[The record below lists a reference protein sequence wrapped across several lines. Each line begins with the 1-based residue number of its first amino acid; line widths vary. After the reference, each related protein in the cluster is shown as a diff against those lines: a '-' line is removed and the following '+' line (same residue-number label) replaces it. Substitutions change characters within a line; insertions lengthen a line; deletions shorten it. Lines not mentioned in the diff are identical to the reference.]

1 MLRGK
6 STFLI
11 CPNKFSPLFGF
22 NSKLVLYLRLL
33 REGLENGNSG
43 IVSEVIF
50 HNSLTESVETPGVII
65 YTPFNKL
72 SLVQYII
79 TKYLYFSVKNNF
91 M

>member
-11 CPNKFSPLFGF
+11 GPNKFSPLFGF

-50 HNSLTESVETPGVII
+50 YNSLTELVEAPGVII

-79 TKYLYFSVKNNF
+79 TKYLYFL
-91 M
+91 